1 MSKTSTKST
10 HPSCQTHAGNHFKSA
25 ALNCCEQTTGFFS
38 WDTSRRVRS
47 HQQEA
52 SRCSNNCDWS
62 TGFCHS
68 QRRPVNHLPI
78 FAFSFQ
84 TPSLGVFFFFWGAF
98 LFNSL
103 RPTDLGNNASGR
115 ISRSSFTEATLST
128 AAICS
133 EDKDPSAN
141 VTTTA
146 LHEYV

>member
-1 MSKTSTKST
+1 MIG
-10 HPSCQTHAGNHFKSA
+10 P
-25 ALNCCEQTTGFFS
+25 L
-38 WDTSRRVRS
+38 V
-47 HQQEA
+47 
-52 SRCSNNCDWS
+52 
-62 TGFCHS
+62 CHS

-84 TPSLGVFFFFWGAF
+84 TPSLGGFLLAF

-103 RPTDLGNNASGR
+103 HPTDLGNNASGG